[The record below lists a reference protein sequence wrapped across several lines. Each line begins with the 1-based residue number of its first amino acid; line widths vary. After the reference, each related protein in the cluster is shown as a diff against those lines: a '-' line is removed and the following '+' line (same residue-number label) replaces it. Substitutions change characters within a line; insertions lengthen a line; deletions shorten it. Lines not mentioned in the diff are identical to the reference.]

1 MEIGV
6 AVRIIFSRKG
16 FDSSSGGK
24 PSPILPDGRMVSL
37 PIPDKQSPIR
47 YGDIR
52 WHEHNLGALV
62 SDLTD
67 GRIPASHLAHL
78 DPDLSND
85 SLPRLPGWRPIFGQ
99 TGAAQGHLRNTGVV
113 AGDIFLFF
121 GLFRHVAYKSGK
133 LDWNTC
139 SPPLHVL
146 WGWLQI
152 DEVLKVDGCDDEE
165 YKWAKYHPHFHRGF
179 ETNNTVY
186 VARKH
191 LTLPGVSAGELAGA
205 GVFPC
210 FSEQLRLTALS
221 ATTPSLWELP
231 QWLYPRNDISPLTYH
246 ADLSRWQ
253 KSERGTKLNTV
264 ARGQEFILD
273 CADYPDSIEWIN
285 TLLESNSVNEG
296 CRNNAR

>member
-1 MEIGV
+1 M
-6 AVRIIFSRKG
+6 
-16 FDSSSGGK
+16 
-24 PSPILPDGRMVSL
+24 
-37 PIPDKQSPIR
+37 
-47 YGDIR
+47 
-52 WHEHNLGALV
+52 
-62 SDLTD
+62 
-67 GRIPASHLAHL
+67 

-113 AGDIFLFF
+113 AGDIFLFSVCSVMS
-121 GLFRHVAYKSGK
+121 LYKSGQ

-165 YKWAKYHPHFHRGF
+165 YKWASTTHISIAVS

-205 GVFPC
+205 GVFPLL
-210 FSEQLRLTALS
+210 LR
-221 ATTPSLWELP
+221 
-231 QWLYPRNDISPLTYH
+231 
-246 ADLSRWQ
+246 
-253 KSERGTKLNTV
+253 
-264 ARGQEFILD
+264 
-273 CADYPDSIEWIN
+273 
-285 TLLESNSVNEG
+285 SN
-296 CRNNAR
+296 CD